1 MGGIFRWRT
10 RRTARPGLITRC
22 ILAATF
28 LVFTFLV
35 LGLGYLARSQT
46 PPATDAIIVGA
57 GISGLSAALEAASGG
72 VQVQIVDMWSVF
84 GGHAVMS
91 GGGIAIIDSD
101 SQRAEGIVDT
111 PELASGDFFRWGVDP
126 DPYWV
131 DYYTRNSRAELGQ
144 WLESLGVRW
153 VSVNPHPGNSVRR
166 FHRPDGRGLG
176 LVTPIYREVLRHP
189 NVTFRW
195 NFRVTELL
203 VEAGAVVGVRGED
216 VRTGETAELRAPR
229 VLLATGGF
237 QSNLEMVRRF
247 WPAHLA
253 EPGDL
258 LIGSGLNSVGSGH
271 DLAEELDAGFH
282 RMDHQWNYPWGLP
295 HPHYPG
301 EGRALAARNEVS
313 LWVNGD
319 GERFVNELADTK
331 QLLAAV
337 VAQDPSSYWAIFDDD
352 DNERFYVSGSGW
364 NDFQRIR
371 EEILD
376 NSSLTTQASTIA
388 ELAEAIGQDTAALE
402 ATVARFNSMV
412 EQGVDEDFDRF
423 STADELSPRAKVD
436 QPPFYA
442 IRFFP
447 MTRKSMGGVMIDQQL
462 HVIRAD
468 GTRIPGLYASGELTG
483 FAGVN
488 GSAGLEGTF
497 LGPSILTGRV
507 AGQTLVRD
515 VAQVR
520 ELQPSERVSVNPE
533 PDAQAFSDAEMVN
546 CETCHRLQELT
557 AQSRPGYSHFERVHR
572 TVIDEQLNCGTCHR
586 ELAPFDAAAHTI
598 DRMAQ
603 TQNCAHCH
611 LAVE

>member
-1 MGGIFRWRT
+1 MVVF
-10 RRTARPGLITRC
+10 
-22 ILAATF
+22 LAGTDF
-28 LVFTFLV
+28 QV
-35 LGLGYLARSQT
+35 RSQT
-46 PPATDAIIVGA
+46 QPAADVIIVGA
-57 GISGLSAALEAASGG
+57 GISGLSAALDAARGG
-72 VQVQIVDMWSVF
+72 VRVQIVDMWSVF

-91 GGGIAIIDSD
+91 GGGVAIVDSD
-101 SQRAEGIVDT
+101 AQRAEGIADT
-111 PELASGDFFRWGVDP
+111 PEMATGDFFRWGGDP

-176 LVTPIYREVLRHP
+176 LVTPIYREVLRYA
-189 NVTFRW
+189 NVSFRL
-195 NFRVTELL
+195 NFRITELL
-203 VEAGAVVGVRGED
+203 VEQGAVIGVRGED
-216 VRTGETAELRAPR
+216 QRSGDDAELRAPR

-271 DLAEELDAGFH
+271 DIAGELNAAFH

-301 EGRALAARNEVS
+301 EDRALAARNEVS

-337 VAQDPSSYWAIFDDD
+337 VAQNPSGYWAIFDDD

-371 EEILD
+371 DEIID
-376 NSSLTTQASTIA
+376 NEALTTQAATIA
-388 ELAEAIGQDTAALE
+388 ELAEAIGQDSNTLQE
-402 ATVARFNSMV
+402 TVARFNSMV
-412 EQGVDEDFDRF
+412 DLGVDEDFGRF
-423 STADELSPRAKVD
+423 SAGDELFPLAKID

-447 MTRKSMGGVMIDQQL
+447 VTRKSMGGVMVDRQL
-462 HVIRAD
+462 RVVRAD
-468 GTRIPGLYASGELTG
+468 GTVVPGLHASGELTG

-520 ELQPSERVSVNPE
+520 ELDPTE
-533 PDAQAFSDAEMVN
+533 PVTVAAETDPRAFSAAELAA
-546 CETCHRLQELT
+546 CDTCHRLAELT
-557 AQSRPGYSHFERVHR
+557 AESRPGYSHFERVHR
-572 TVIDEQLNCGTCHR
+572 VVIAEELNCGTCHQG
-586 ELAPFDAAAHTI
+586 LGPFDPAAHAT

-603 TQNCAHCH
+603 TRNCVHCH